1 MRTHWYETA
10 AAMDSR
16 KDAARERHRKPARIC
31 DAISQIKPGPA
42 VRHRNAAFWAVI
54 PGDIRYEDARRRIS

>member
-16 KDAARERHRKPARIC
+16 KDAALVNATETARIC
-31 DAISQIKPGPA
+31 DAISQIKPGQ
-42 VRHRNAAFWAVI
+42 RF
-54 PGDIRYEDARRRIS
+54 DT